1 MLMLISAA
9 GRQPPPESGSAAA
22 DAAAPGDG
30 SKISLVFCIAGECN
44 YFGPWQDCYCCGY
57 DRKQNCH
64 RTLAECRAHCAH
76 GNPTCSPAA
85 PTLAATTNA
94 TSYKLS
100 KKKRYLVQLSSE

>member
-76 GNPTCSPAA
+76 CNPKCSPAPA
-85 PTLAATTNA
+85 TLAAKTNA
-94 TSYKLS
+94 TSYN
-100 KKKRYLVQLSSE
+100 